1 MVDDRRD
8 DDEIFMTPVPHTW
21 DVMQRESVGGACAV
35 DLEIAR
41 RDSPGSESV
50 VPLTCLE
57 REVLAISATGRCVA
71 EVAASLS
78 RPTGEVRAALGTAIV
93 KLGARSKLEAV
104 LIAMRASLIELP
116 EQTRGVTSQGDDAGT
131 G

>member
-1 MVDDRRD
+1 MN
-8 DDEIFMTPVPHTW
+8 
-21 DVMQRESVGGACAV
+21 
-35 DLEIAR
+35 LEIAR
-41 RDSPGSESV
+41 RGAPGGESV

-71 EVAASLS
+71 EVAAFLS
-78 RPTGEVRAALGTAIV
+78 QPTGEVRAALGTAIV

-116 EQTRGVTSQGDDAGT
+116 QQARGVASQGGNDVGI

>member
-1 MVDDRRD
+1 M
-8 DDEIFMTPVPHTW
+8 
-21 DVMQRESVGGACAV
+21 

-50 VPLTCLE
+50 VPLTRLE

-116 EQTRGVTSQGDDAGT
+116 QQTWGMTSQGGNDPGI

>member
-1 MVDDRRD
+1 M
-8 DDEIFMTPVPHTW
+8 
-21 DVMQRESVGGACAV
+21 

-50 VPLTCLE
+50 VPLTRLE

-104 LIAMRASLIELP
+104 LIAMRAGFVEPP
-116 EQTRGVTSQGDDAGT
+116 EPGSGRDSQGGNDAGT